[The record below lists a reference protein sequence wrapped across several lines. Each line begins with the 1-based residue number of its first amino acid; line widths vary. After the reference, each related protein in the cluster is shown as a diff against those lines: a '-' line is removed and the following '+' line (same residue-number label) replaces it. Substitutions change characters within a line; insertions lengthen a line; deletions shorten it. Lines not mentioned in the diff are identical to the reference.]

1 MLSNHLEISAFDK
14 NVLRKDVLIGKSPKL
29 SLTRAASAGLN
40 GNDIVLSG
48 DIQTDGKST
57 GRYEV
62 VLALF
67 RAEKN
72 ADDMQVQAD
81 FLEGYVQVHK
91 VSLSSLL
98 NTELMGKQDPFVKL
112 IIGDTTLQTGTMDNA
127 GAEAVWDHLDLKFTV
142 TREQLQSDNLEI
154 QVWDENN
161 TGNTLIGKALL
172 RITKAGV
179 EIGKPVELSCELKND
194 SKKGKISAAG
204 NAIIVMS
211 AHPPEKVILPPSLN
225 LPSDFQEGTIE
236 LLSIQAFGLK
246 NTELLG
252 KPDPFVVVKIGKSFE
267 YKTPTFKDSGSDV
280 LWDDLG
286 VRTTVTPQQIP
297 DGSINFSVFDE
308 NNIKKNSLIGS
319 GSVLLRRLVSRLR
332 KEQEISVNL
341 VDAKGKATGRLAVR
355 AIMSDTI
362 PSKDKKLP
370 EGFKSGILR
379 IVRIRSFDLR
389 NTELV
394 GKQDP
399 YVKLKLGSWSART
412 YTQENMGGD
421 CLWDYLDLRAD
432 ITAEELTSG
441 NVSLFVEAMD
451 DNVTFDTSI
460 GTQSVSLQR
469 VRSIGEEVEESVE
482 LFDSNKKPS
491 GRLSV
496 WMVLEERPPDVEP
509 EVCSTFSNGYL
520 HIKRICVFDLAN
532 REWFG
537 KADPYVAL
545 QLLTWTEKT
554 NSLTNKGG
562 DAIWDFLDY
571 KVDVTAD
578 VLKNEKIIVTAKD
591 NNSKLVG
598 DTIIGVGSASL
609 RKAGAIINKEVEVN
623 LPLFDPKHP
632 TKQTGR
638 AVIYMSAYPPEEL
651 QYSIPEDFKFGTL
664 NIVRIRTFDLKNTEL
679 VGEADPFVVLKF
691 NEWTDKTYTQDDAGG
706 TVLWDF
712 LDMKCDV
719 TDESILNTDLQVAAW
734 DENKGRKN
742 AFIGSGSIKL
752 LKATANLG
760 SEVEF
765 SVQLLDE
772 KNKNAGRVVIYCMIS
787 EESILEIPDSFVKG
801 ELAITRISV
810 SKLKN
815 TELFGGKPNCYAK
828 IELGKFSQST
838 SVVNQNGLNPVWDR
852 LDYKTT
858 VSAQTIKAREIT
870 VELWNKNSM
879 RNDVLIGT
887 AQLSLR
893 RAGAKLNKET
903 EIFGELLDSKGE
915 VSGRATLMVRLK
927 ELPPDVEPD
936 LDLPSKFKN
945 GIIEVLRITAFGLKN
960 KELVGKQVRYSST
973 SYNLLFCISNL

>member
-1 MLSNHLEISAFDK
+1 VFDK
-14 NVLRKDVLIGKSPKL
+14 NLLRKDVLIGKSPQL

-40 GNDIVLSG
+40 GIDVVSSG
-48 DIQTDGKST
+48 EIQSDGKLT
-57 GRYEV
+57 GRFEI
-62 VLALF
+62 LF
-67 RAEKN
+67 TMHPPEKA
-72 ADDMQVQAD
+72 ADEMQIQSD
-81 FLEGYVQVHK
+81 FIEGYVQVHK
-91 VSLSSLL
+91 ISLSSLL
-98 NTELMGKQDPFVKL
+98 NTEWMGKQDPFVK
-112 IIGDTTLQTGTMDNA
+112 IIINGTTLQTGAMDNA
-127 GAEAVWDHLDLKFTV
+127 GTEAVWDHLDLNCNITK
-142 TREQLQSDNLEI
+142 EQLQSDNLEL
-154 QVWDENN
+154 QVWDRNN
-161 TGNTLIGKALL
+161 TGNTLIGKAVL
-172 RITKAGV
+172 RLAKVGV
-179 EIGKPVELSCELKND
+179 EIGKPVELSCELRND
-194 SKKGKISAAG
+194 SKKAKNPSAG

-225 LPSDFQEGTIE
+225 IPSDFQEGTIE
-236 LLSIQAFGLK
+236 LLSIQAFGLT
-246 NTELLG
+246 NTELIG

-267 YKTPTFKDSGSDV
+267 YKTPTFKDSSSNL
-280 LWDDLG
+280 LWNDLG

-297 DGSINFSVFDE
+297 DGSIDFSVFDE
-308 NNIKKNSLIGS
+308 NSVRKNHLIGS
-319 GSVLLRRLVSRLR
+319 GSVPLRRLVSRLR

-341 VDAKGKATGRLAVR
+341 LDAKGKSTGRLAVK

-362 PSKDKKLP
+362 PSEAKKLP

-379 IVRIRSFDLR
+379 IVRVRSFDLR

-412 YTQENMGGD
+412 YTQDDMGGD
-421 CLWDYLDLRAD
+421 CLWDYLDLRVDVTAD
-432 ITAEELTSG
+432 ELTSG
-441 NVSLFVEAMD
+441 NVSLLVEAMD
-451 DNVTFDTSI
+451 DNVSFDTSI
-460 GTQSVSLQR
+460 GTQSISLQR
-469 VRSIGEEVEESVE
+469 VRTVGEEVEESVE
-482 LFDSNKKPS
+482 LLDSNKKPS

-496 WMVLEERPPDVEP
+496 WMVLEERPPEVEP
-509 EVCSTFSNGYL
+509 DVSPTFSNGYL
-520 HIKRICVFDLAN
+520 QIKRICVFDLAN

-554 NSLTNKGG
+554 NTLTNKGG

-578 VLKNEKIIVTAKD
+578 VLKNEKLVITAKD

-598 DTIIGVGSASL
+598 DTVIGMGTASL
-609 RKAGAIINKEVEVN
+609 RKAGANINKEVEVN
-623 LPLFDPKHP
+623 LPLFDPKTP

-638 AVIYMSAYPPEEL
+638 AVIYMTAHPPEEL
-651 QYSIPEDFKFGTL
+651 QYSIPEEFKFGTL

-691 NEWTDKTYTQDDAGG
+691 GDWTDKTYTQDDAGG

-712 LDMKCDV
+712 LDIKCDV

-742 AFIGSGSIKL
+742 AFIGSGSVKL
-752 LKATANLG
+752 LKAAANLG

-765 SVQLLDE
+765 SVPLLDE
-772 KNKNAGRVVIYCMIS
+772 KNKNAGRVVVYCVIS
-787 EESILEIPDSFVKG
+787 EESILEIPETFAKG
-801 ELAITRISV
+801 ELAITRISA

-815 TELFGGKPNCYAK
+815 TELFGSKQNCYAK

-852 LDYKTT
+852 LDYKTI

-870 VELWNKNSM
+870 VELWNKNST
-879 RNDVLIGT
+879 RSDVLIGT

-903 EIFGELLDSKGE
+903 ETFGELLDSKGE
-915 VSGRATLMVRLK
+915 VTGRVTLMVRLK

-936 LDLPSKFKN
+936 LDLPPKFKN
-945 GIIEVLRITAFGLKN
+945 GVIEVLRITAFGLKN
-960 KELVGKQVRYSST
+960 KELVGKQVR
-973 SYNLLFCISNL
+973 